1 MTDTDTLPF
10 DGAITRYFERDAPDW
25 VREAIEAGGDR
36 DILSDAYP
44 YEKRMKKS
52 EYEETLEA
60 LQVELVKFQ
69 AWVIGTGARVC
80 VLFEGRDGAGKG
92 GAISR
97 IRMNLDSRLAK
108 TVALPAPNE
117 TEATQWYFQR
127 YVMHLPAGSE
137 ITIFDRSWYNRGV
150 VEHVFGFAADA
161 ERERFFDQVDDF
173 ERMLVEDG
181 MLLRKI
187 WLNVGRAEQLRRMLA
202 RERDP
207 LKQWKLSRIDVD
219 GLSKWDDY
227 SRAITETF
235 RRSHTDVAPWWVV
248 RADDK
253 RRARIATIRAIL
265 AGIDYEGRNAA
276 LVCPPDPRIAG
287 GPEIWADG

>member
-1 MTDTDTLPF
+1 MTGPDLPF
-10 DGAITRYFERDAPDW
+10 DGGISRYFKEGAPGW
-25 VREAIEAGGDR
+25 VRTAIEQGEEKDV
-36 DILSDAYP
+36 LSEAYP
-44 YEKRMKKS
+44 YDMRMKKK
-52 EYEETLEA
+52 EYEDTLDA
-60 LQVELVKFQ
+60 LQIELVKFQ

-108 TVALPAPNE
+108 TVALPAPNAV
-117 TEATQWYFQR
+117 EASQWHFQR
-127 YVMHLPAGSE
+127 YVEHLPAGSE
-137 ITIFDRSWYNRGV
+137 ITLFDRSWYNRGV
-150 VEHVFGFAADA
+150 VEKVFGFATDA
-161 ERERFFDQVDDF
+161 ERERFFNQVGDF

-181 MLLRKI
+181 MHLRKV

-219 GLSKWDDY
+219 GLARWDDY
-227 SRAITETF
+227 SDAITETF
-235 RRSHTDVAPWWVV
+235 RRSHSEAAPWWVI

-265 AGIDYEGRNAA
+265 AGIDYDGRDDE
-276 LVCPPDPRIAG
+276 LVRPPDPKIAG
-287 GPEIWADG
+287 GPEIWTDG

>member
-1 MTDTDTLPF
+1 MSEAGDLPF
-10 DGAITRYFERDAPDW
+10 GGAISRYLEADAPDW
-25 VREAIEAGGDR
+25 VREAIEEGGRKDV
-36 DILSDAYP
+36 LSDAYP
-44 YEKRMKKS
+44 YEERMRRS
-52 EYEETLEA
+52 EYQDTLDA

-69 AWVIGTGARVC
+69 AWVIDAGARVC

-108 TVALPAPNE
+108 TVALPAPNP

-127 YVMHLPAGSE
+127 YVAHLPAGGE

-150 VEHVFGFAADA
+150 VEHVFGFATEP
-161 ERERFFDQVDDF
+161 ERERFFDQVPEF

-181 MLLRKI
+181 MILRKV

-219 GLSKWDDY
+219 GLAKWDAY
-227 SRAITETF
+227 SDAITETF
-235 RRSHTDVAPWWVV
+235 RRSHTDAAPWWIV

-253 RRARIATIRAIL
+253 RRARVATIRAIL
-265 AGIDYEGRNAA
+265 SGIDYEGRNEE